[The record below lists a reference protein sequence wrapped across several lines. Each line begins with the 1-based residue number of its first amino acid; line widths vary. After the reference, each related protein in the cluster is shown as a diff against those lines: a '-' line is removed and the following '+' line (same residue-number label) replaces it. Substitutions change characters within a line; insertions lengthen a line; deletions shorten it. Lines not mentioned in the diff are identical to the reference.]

1 MIIGKYLI
9 IIIKGRIKFLKLNKQ
24 FVSLKMINGDTE
36 IIAHIGFP
44 TYTFKSP
51 MIYNPYFAKRS
62 INAVVIP
69 MGCQSHDYPD
79 FLRSVFKLTNI
90 RGALITMPHKVTTV
104 NLVDEITP
112 SVRVAGA
119 CNAVKKSKDGKLQ
132 GDIFDGLGFVRGLQR
147 KGFEVNGKSVLIVGS
162 GGVGSAIAASLA
174 SEKISSIGLYDI
186 NTKSLES
193 LGKRLMDNFPKV
205 NVSMGSNNPEGYDL
219 IVNATPL
226 GMREGDT
233 MPLDVHKIA
242 PESFVGEVVLKTEMT
257 AFLKAAQ
264 QQGCKVQVGSD
275 MLFEQIPLYL
285 NYFGFESTTPAELR
299 STAEVEY

>member
-90 RGALITMPHKVTTV
+90 RGALITMPHIK
-104 NLVDEITP
+104 
-112 SVRVAGA
+112 
-119 CNAVKKSKDGKLQ
+119 
-132 GDIFDGLGFVRGLQR
+132 
-147 KGFEVNGKSVLIVGS
+147 
-162 GGVGSAIAASLA
+162 
-174 SEKISSIGLYDI
+174 
-186 NTKSLES
+186 
-193 LGKRLMDNFPKV
+193 
-205 NVSMGSNNPEGYDL
+205 
-219 IVNATPL
+219 
-226 GMREGDT
+226 
-233 MPLDVHKIA
+233 
-242 PESFVGEVVLKTEMT
+242 
-257 AFLKAAQ
+257 
-264 QQGCKVQVGSD
+264 
-275 MLFEQIPLYL
+275 
-285 NYFGFESTTPAELR
+285 
-299 STAEVEY
+299 